1 MSWGPGRVDGQPAQV
16 NENGTRVEA
25 LYNFNGSVHDHIVS
39 NDGLNAD
46 YVREN
51 GQVIVDANQPNP
63 YG

>member
-1 MSWGPGRVDGQPAQV
+1 MSWGPGQVGGDPARVKEDGS
-16 NENGTRVEA
+16 RIEA
-25 LYNFNGSVHDHIVS
+25 LYNFNGSAHDHIVS

-51 GQVIVDANQPNP
+51 GQVIVDNSQPNP